1 MHIVLAP
8 DSFKECLSAQGV
20 CDSLTRGIRRAV
32 PDAIV
37 TAAPMADGGDGTLD
51 AFLTL
56 GNPEERT
63 VAVTDP
69 LGRSIRARY
78 AWEPAAREAFIET
91 ATACGLELLS
101 VDERNPLRTTTF
113 GAGQIFAQTVAD
125 GAQSV
130 FLTIGG
136 SATNDGGTG
145 FARAMGYRFLDA
157 AGKDLPEG
165 GGALQQLAKIVSPA
179 EQPWKGCHI
188 VIACDVDNPLLGA
201 NGAAAIFGPQKG
213 ASPEDV
219 AQLDAGL
226 ANFADCLA
234 RDLGWDGRDTPGA
247 GAAGG
252 LGSGLMAFFGGR
264 LLPGVEVM
272 IDAIQLDDKIADA
285 DLVITGE
292 GRTDGQTLRGK
303 VCAGVAKRAAAH
315 DVPCVILSGAVDGD
329 FSQLYSQ
336 GVTAVF
342 SISPGP
348 RTLTEAYAAVEDD
361 LATAAENVVRLIG

>member
-1 MHIVLAP
+1 ALARPGVLAFWWP
-8 DSFKECLSAQGV
+8 RFERIAAWLVAQLE
-20 CDSLTRGIRRAV
+20 DLARA
-32 PDAIV
+32 
-37 TAAPMADGGDGTLD
+37 
-51 AFLTL
+51 
-56 GNPEERT
+56 
-63 VAVTDP
+63 
-69 LGRSIRARY
+69 GRQ
-78 AWEPAAREAFIET
+78 PAAREAFIET

-101 VDERNPLRTTTF
+101 VDERQPLRTTTF
-113 GAGQIFAQTVAD
+113 GAGQMFAQAIAD

-145 FARAMGYRFLDA
+145 FARALGYRFLDA
-157 AGKDLPEG
+157 DGNDLPDG
-165 GGALQQLAKIVSPA
+165 GGALQQLARIVPPA
-179 EQPWKGCHI
+179 EQAWAGCHI
-188 VIACDVDNPLLGA
+188 VIACDVDNPLLGE

-219 AQLDAGL
+219 APLDAGL

-252 LGSGLMAFFGGR
+252 LGSGLMAFFGGTLR
-264 LLPGVEVM
+264 PGVEVM
-272 IDAIQLDDKIADA
+272 MDAIQLEDKIAAA

-303 VCAGVAKRAAAH
+303 VCAGVAKVAAAH
-315 DVPCVILSGAVDGD
+315 GVPCVILSGAVGGD
-329 FSQLYSQ
+329 FSPLYSQ

-342 SISPGP
+342 SVSPGP
-348 RTLTEAYAAVEDD
+348 RTLTEAYAAAEDD
-361 LATAAENVVRLIG
+361 LAAAAENVVRLIG